1 MKIPI
6 DPLKLAPFVAGL
18 FKLWAGT
25 IRFKIHGDWQSVF
38 ERNEGGEPFV
48 ITLWHGELFPVA
60 AFGQSAST
68 GFALLIS
75 QSKDG
80 EFISRVLER
89 LGQTTV
95 RGSSS
100 RGGLKALLQTCRVME
115 KENRM
120 AVIAMDGPRGPRHK
134 AKDGAI
140 YLAQKSGAKIIPVR
154 AYAKPKKVFGSWDK
168 FILPMPF
175 SRCDIYMGDF
185 MEVTDEKLSK
195 DVLAVE
201 KLRLEKLMNN
211 LGPVEEN
218 E

>member
-6 DPLKLAPFVAGL
+6 DPLKFAPFVAGL
-18 FKLWAGT
+18 FKVWAST
-25 IRFKIHGDWQSVF
+25 LRFKVHGQQWQSIF
-38 ERNEGGEPFV
+38 EAQERGERIV

-60 AFGQSAST
+60 AFGHNKST
-68 GFALLIS
+68 GFALLVS

-80 EFISRVLER
+80 EFISRILER

-115 KENRM
+115 KDNRI

-140 YLAQKSGAKIIPVR
+140 YLAQKAGAKILPVR
-154 AYAKPKKVFGSWDK
+154 AKASWKKIFGSWDK

-175 SRCDIYMGDF
+175 SRCDLYVGEYL
-185 MEVTDEKLSK
+185 EVTDEKLTK
-195 DVLAVE
+195 EILNEEKE
-201 KLRLEKLMNN
+201 KLEISMKDLGEK
-211 LGPVEEN
+211 E
-218 E
+218 